1 MDWIVLLGRLLLAI
15 VFLVA
20 AVGKLIDRQ
29 GSRTALADFGLPSWM
44 AAPAAVVLPVAEL
57 VVAVLLLLGATARW
71 GALAALGLL
80 GLFIAAMAISLARGR
95 RPDCHCFGQL
105 HSAPVGW
112 PTLSRN
118 GFLAVLAGLVL
129 WRGGEGARIGSTFA
143 GAGAGAST
151 WIALG
156 VALLALA
163 IATAEAWFL
172 LNLLQQQGRVLGRL
186 KAAEAAL
193 GIAPVAGIPVGEQ
206 APEFELRGLGHDR
219 VSLSALRSSG
229 RPVLLVF
236 TNPYCMPCDELLP
249 DIARW
254 QKGHADRVTIAV
266 ISRGPVESNRAKAEA
281 HGLRTV
287 LLQKGR
293 EVVEAYQVDSTPAA
307 VLVSAAGTI
316 ASPIGYGADRIAEL
330 VEQAAFGLKP
340 APRELVPSGTGNGN
354 GRRSPVEPRTLVV
367 GEPAPTLA
375 LPDLE
380 GRTITLGELQGSPTL
395 VLFWS
400 PTCGFCQKMLPDLKK
415 WERKRPAGAPR
426 ILVVSTGTA
435 EANRAMG
442 LASPIMLDSDGSAM
456 HRFGANGTPMAVLV
470 DASGKI
476 ASPVVAG
483 AQNVMALAGARE
495 DVSARR

>member
-1 MDWIVLLGRLLLAI
+1 MDWIALLGRLLLAI

-20 AVGKLIDRQ
+20 AAGKLTDRQ
-29 GSRTALADFGLPSWM
+29 GSRTALADFGVPSWM

-57 VVAVLLLLGATARW
+57 VVAALLLFGATARW
-71 GALAALGLL
+71 GAIAALGLL

-118 GFLAVLAGLVL
+118 GALAVLAGLVL
-129 WRGGEGARIGSTFA
+129 WRGGEGAHVGSTFA
-143 GAGAGAST
+143 GAGAGATT

-156 VALLALA
+156 VALFALALA
-163 IATAEAWFL
+163 AAEAWLL
-172 LNLLQQQGRVLGRL
+172 LNLLRQQGRVLGRL
-186 KAAEAAL
+186 EAAEAAL
-193 GIAPVAGIPVGEQ
+193 GIVPVAGIPVGEQ

-219 VSLSALRSSG
+219 VGLSALRSSG

-236 TNPYCMPCDELLP
+236 TNPYCTPCDDLLP

-254 QKGHADRVTIAV
+254 QEEHADRVTIAV
-266 ISRGPVESNRAKAEA
+266 ISRGPVESNQAKAER

-293 EVVEAYQVDSTPAA
+293 AVVEAYQVDSTPAA

-316 ASPIGYGADRIAEL
+316 ASPIGYGADGVAGL
-330 VEQAAFGLKP
+330 VEQAAFGVKP
-340 APRELVPSGTGNGN
+340 APREVASRDTGNGN
-354 GRRSPVEPRTLVV
+354 GHRPSPEPRTLAV
-367 GEPAPTLA
+367 GEPAPALA

-415 WERKRPAGAPR
+415 WERKRPAGAPGL
-426 ILVVSTGTA
+426 LVVSTGTV
-435 EANRAMG
+435 EANAAMG
-442 LASPIMLDSDGSAM
+442 LASPVVLDADGSAM
-456 HRFGANGTPMAVLV
+456 RAFGATGTPMAVLV
-470 DASGKI
+470 DARGRI
-476 ASPVVAG
+476 ASPLVVG
-483 AQNVMALAGARE
+483 AQQVMALA
-495 DVSARR
+495 SARRTEAMTA